1 MKQNILT
8 LILMALTVLFTAC
21 APVEDDIF
29 TTARITVAGEGDV
42 SITSVQAQVKL
53 TNVNTRQVITVA
65 DFNGASATVEL
76 LRGAYQI
83 DIEGVATCQTAGS
96 AIRLRQFRCQS
107 DYVEFIGHD
116 INEVT
121 LKPIFLD

>member
-1 MKQNILT
+1 MKLNIITPL
-8 LILMALTVLFTAC
+8 LIALTVLFTAC

-29 TTARITVAGEGDV
+29 TTARITVTAEGEE

-53 TNVNTRQVITVA
+53 TNVNTRQVTTVA
-65 DFNGASATVEL
+65 DFNATSATVEL

-83 DIEGVATCQTAGS
+83 DIEGVATCLSPSNAT
-96 AIRLRQFRCQS
+96 RMRQFRCQS
-107 DYVEFIGHD
+107 DYVEFICRD

-121 LKPIFLD
+121 LKTIFLD

>member
-8 LILMALTVLFTAC
+8 LILMALTVLLTAC

-42 SITSVQAQVKL
+42 SIISVQAQVKL

-76 LRGAYQI
+76 LRGAYQV
-83 DIEGVATCQTAGS
+83 DIEGVATCQTVGS